1 MKTRNTVQKQII
13 LDSIKNTKI
22 HPTASDL
29 YDMLSK
35 VDNTI
40 GKSTI
45 YRNLNQM
52 VDNGDIKIITTH
64 NGSKRYDGDMEDHD
78 HFICSK
84 CGRVLDLGNDTSNDT
99 TPIEKKYKFKI
110 VNKNTIYEGI
120 CENCLKN
127 ILEEEV

>member
-64 NGSKRYDGDMEDHD
+64 NGAKRYDGDMEDHD

-84 CGRVLDLGNDTSNDT
+84 CGRVLDLGNDTSNDA

>member
-1 MKTRNTVQKQII
+1 MKTRNTFQKQII

>member
-84 CGRVLDLGNDTSNDT
+84 CGRVLDLSNDTSNDA

>member
-29 YDMLSK
+29 YDILSK

-64 NGSKRYDGDMEDHD
+64 NGAKRYDGDMEDHD